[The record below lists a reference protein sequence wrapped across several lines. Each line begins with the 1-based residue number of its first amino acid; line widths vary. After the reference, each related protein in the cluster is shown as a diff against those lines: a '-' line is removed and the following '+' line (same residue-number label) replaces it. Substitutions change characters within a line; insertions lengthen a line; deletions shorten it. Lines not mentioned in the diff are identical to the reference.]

1 MILIL
6 TKKTNLHFLLTI
18 ENLFNYRFLHY
29 FYEEIKS
36 ENYLMAN
43 IKNRRLFTSY
53 ISITVIM
60 SVVLFLFG
68 FFGIFFISSN
78 SMANSF
84 KENFSV
90 SIFFKEDAKNIEI
103 TQLQNEILMSDY
115 VEKLKY
121 VSKDEAVLLMKD
133 EYGQDFIK
141 ELGFNPLV
149 NSIDFNLKS
158 EYVEATLLDS
168 ISKLIENKNY
178 IDEIVYDKNL
188 INIIN
193 DNIKRIS
200 LWLMPSII
208 ILLIITFLV
217 INSSIRLSIYSNR
230 QLIKTMQLVG
240 ATKAFIRKPFIK
252 INIFLSLISSIISIS
267 AIILLIYYIDLNI
280 SFVDNISIESVI
292 TLFIIILSLGL
303 FISYISTFFASQ
315 NILKIKADNLDV

>member
-1 MILIL
+1 
-6 TKKTNLHFLLTI
+6 
-18 ENLFNYRFLHY
+18 
-29 FYEEIKS
+29 
-36 ENYLMAN
+36 MAN
-43 IKNRRLFTSY
+43 IKNSRLFTSY

-78 SMANSF
+78 SIANSF

-168 ISKLIENKNY
+168 ISRLIENKNY
-178 IDEIVYDKNL
+178 VDEIVYDKNL

-292 TLFIIILSLGL
+292 TLFLIILSLGL
-303 FISYISTFFASQ
+303 FISYISTFFATQ

>member
-1 MILIL
+1 M
-6 TKKTNLHFLLTI
+6 T
-18 ENLFNYRFLHY
+18 
-29 FYEEIKS
+29 
-36 ENYLMAN
+36 N

-78 SMANSF
+78 SIANSF

-103 TQLQNEILMSDY
+103 TQLQNELLMSDY

-121 VSKDEAVLLMKD
+121 VSKDEAVLLMKE

-168 ISKLIENKNY
+168 ISRLIENKNY

-267 AIILLIYYIDLNI
+267 VIILLIYYIDLNI
-280 SFVDNISIESVI
+280 SFIDNISIESVI
-292 TLFIIILSLGL
+292 TLFLIILSLGL
-303 FISYISTFFASQ
+303 FISYISTFFATQ

>member
-1 MILIL
+1 
-6 TKKTNLHFLLTI
+6 
-18 ENLFNYRFLHY
+18 
-29 FYEEIKS
+29 
-36 ENYLMAN
+36 MAN

-53 ISITVIM
+53 ISITIIM

-78 SMANSF
+78 SIANSF

-90 SIFFKEDAKNIEI
+90 SIFFKENAKNIEI

-168 ISKLIENKNY
+168 ISRLIENKNY
-178 IDEIVYDKNL
+178 VDEIVYDKNL

-280 SFVDNISIESVI
+280 SFVDSISIESVI
-292 TLFIIILSLGL
+292 TLFLIILSLRL
-303 FISYISTFFASQ
+303 FISYISTFFATQ

>member
-1 MILIL
+1 
-6 TKKTNLHFLLTI
+6 
-18 ENLFNYRFLHY
+18 
-29 FYEEIKS
+29 
-36 ENYLMAN
+36 MAN

-53 ISITVIM
+53 ISITIIM

-78 SMANSF
+78 SIANSF

-149 NSIDFNLKS
+149 NSNDFNLKS

-168 ISKLIENKNY
+168 ISRLIENKNY
-178 IDEIVYDKNL
+178 VDEIVYDKNL

-208 ILLIITFLV
+208 ILSIITFLV

-240 ATKAFIRKPFIK
+240 ATKAFIRRPFIK
-252 INIFLSLISSIISIS
+252 INIF
-267 AIILLIYYIDLNI
+267 
-280 SFVDNISIESVI
+280 
-292 TLFIIILSLGL
+292 
-303 FISYISTFFASQ
+303 FF
-315 NILKIKADNLDV
+315 

>member
-1 MILIL
+1 
-6 TKKTNLHFLLTI
+6 
-18 ENLFNYRFLHY
+18 
-29 FYEEIKS
+29 
-36 ENYLMAN
+36 MAN

-53 ISITVIM
+53 ISITIIM

-78 SMANSF
+78 SIANSF

-178 IDEIVYDKNL
+178 VDEIVYDKNL

-200 LWLMPSII
+200 FWLMPSII

-292 TLFIIILSLGL
+292 TLFLIILSLGL
-303 FISYISTFFASQ
+303 FISYISTFFATQ

>member
-1 MILIL
+1 
-6 TKKTNLHFLLTI
+6 
-18 ENLFNYRFLHY
+18 
-29 FYEEIKS
+29 
-36 ENYLMAN
+36 MAN

-53 ISITVIM
+53 ISITIIM

-78 SMANSF
+78 SIANSF

-168 ISKLIENKNY
+168 ISRLIENKNY
-178 IDEIVYDKNL
+178 VDEIVYDKNL

-193 DNIKRIS
+193 NNIKRIS

-267 AIILLIYYIDLNI
+267 GIILLIYYIDLNI
-280 SFVDNISIESVI
+280 SFIDNISIESVI
-292 TLFIIILSLGL
+292 TLFLIILSLGL
-303 FISYISTFFASQ
+303 FISYISTFFATQ

>member
-1 MILIL
+1 
-6 TKKTNLHFLLTI
+6 
-18 ENLFNYRFLHY
+18 
-29 FYEEIKS
+29 
-36 ENYLMAN
+36 MAN

-53 ISITVIM
+53 ISITIIM

-78 SMANSF
+78 SIANSF

-103 TQLQNEILMSDY
+103 TQVQNELLMSDY

-121 VSKDEAVLLMKD
+121 VSKDEAVLLMKE

-158 EYVEATLLDS
+158 KYVDAISLDS
-168 ISKLIENKNY
+168 ISRLIEKKNY
-178 IDEIVYDKNL
+178 IDEIVYDKDL

-208 ILLIITFLV
+208 MLLIITFLV

-267 AIILLIYYIDLNI
+267 AIILSVYYIDLNI
-280 SFVDNISIESVI
+280 SFINNISIESVI
-292 TLFIIILSLGL
+292 ILFLIIVSLGV
-303 FISYISTFFASQ
+303 FISYISTFFATQ

>member
-1 MILIL
+1 
-6 TKKTNLHFLLTI
+6 
-18 ENLFNYRFLHY
+18 
-29 FYEEIKS
+29 
-36 ENYLMAN
+36 MAN

-53 ISITVIM
+53 ISITIIM

-78 SMANSF
+78 SIANSF

-168 ISKLIENKNY
+168 ISRLIENKNY

-193 DNIKRIS
+193 DYIKRIS

-292 TLFIIILSLGL
+292 TLFLIILSLGL
-303 FISYISTFFASQ
+303 FISYISTFFATQ

>member
-1 MILIL
+1 
-6 TKKTNLHFLLTI
+6 
-18 ENLFNYRFLHY
+18 
-29 FYEEIKS
+29 
-36 ENYLMAN
+36 MAN

-53 ISITVIM
+53 ISITIIM

-78 SMANSF
+78 SIANSF

-178 IDEIVYDKNL
+178 VDEIVYDKNL

-280 SFVDNISIESVI
+280 SFVDKISIESVI
-292 TLFIIILSLGL
+292 TLFLIILILGL
-303 FISYISTFFASQ
+303 FISYISTFFATQ

>member
-1 MILIL
+1 
-6 TKKTNLHFLLTI
+6 
-18 ENLFNYRFLHY
+18 
-29 FYEEIKS
+29 
-36 ENYLMAN
+36 MAN

-53 ISITVIM
+53 ISITIIM
-60 SVVLFLFG
+60 SVVLFY

-78 SMANSF
+78 SIANSF
-84 KENFSV
+84 KENFAV

-103 TQLQNEILMSDY
+103 IQLQNELLMSNY

-121 VSKDEAVLLMKD
+121 ISKDEALLVMKE

-158 EYVEATLLDS
+158 EYVEETSLDS

-178 IDEIVYDKNL
+178 VDEIVYDKNL

-200 LWLMPSII
+200 LWIMPSII
-208 ILLIITFLV
+208 VLLIITFLV

-240 ATKAFIRKPFIK
+240 ATKTFIRKPFIK
-252 INIFLSLISSIISIS
+252 INIFKFNF
-267 AIILLIYYIDLNI
+267 IYYFNISNNFIDL
-280 SFVDNISIESVI
+280 
-292 TLFIIILSLGL
+292 L
-303 FISYISTFFASQ
+303 Y
-315 NILKIKADNLDV
+315 

>member
-1 MILIL
+1 
-6 TKKTNLHFLLTI
+6 
-18 ENLFNYRFLHY
+18 
-29 FYEEIKS
+29 
-36 ENYLMAN
+36 MAN

-53 ISITVIM
+53 ISITIIM

-78 SMANSF
+78 SIANSF

-178 IDEIVYDKNL
+178 VDEIVYDKNL

-280 SFVDNISIESVI
+280 SFINNISIESVI
-292 TLFIIILSLGL
+292 TLFLIILSLGL
-303 FISYISTFFASQ
+303 FISYISTFFATQ

>member
-1 MILIL
+1 
-6 TKKTNLHFLLTI
+6 
-18 ENLFNYRFLHY
+18 
-29 FYEEIKS
+29 
-36 ENYLMAN
+36 MAN

-53 ISITVIM
+53 VSITVIM

-78 SMANSF
+78 SIANSF

-90 SIFFKEDAKNIEI
+90 SIFFKEDVKNIEI
-103 TQLQNEILMSDY
+103 TQLQNELLMSDY
-115 VEKLKY
+115 VKKLKY
-121 VSKDEAVLLMKD
+121 VSKDEAILLMKQ
-133 EYGQDFIK
+133 EYGQDFII

-158 EYVEATLLDS
+158 EYVEATSLDS
-168 ISKLIENKNY
+168 ISRLIENKNY
-178 IDEIVYDKNL
+178 VDEIVYDKNL

-193 DNIKRIS
+193 ENIKRIT
-200 LWLMPSII
+200 LWLMPSIV

-240 ATKAFIRKPFIK
+240 ATKSFIRKPFIRT
-252 INIFLSLISSIISIS
+252 NIFLSLISSIISIS
-267 AIILLIYYIDLNI
+267 VIILLIYYIDLNI
-280 SFVDNISIESVI
+280 SFIDNISIESVI
-292 TLFIIILSLGL
+292 TLFLIILSLGL
-303 FISYISTFFASQ
+303 FISYISTFFATQ

>member
-1 MILIL
+1 
-6 TKKTNLHFLLTI
+6 
-18 ENLFNYRFLHY
+18 
-29 FYEEIKS
+29 
-36 ENYLMAN
+36 MAN

-53 ISITVIM
+53 ISITIIM

-78 SMANSF
+78 SIANSF

-103 TQLQNEILMSDY
+103 TQLQNELLMSDY
-115 VEKLKY
+115 VEKLKF
-121 VSKDEAVLLMKD
+121 VSKDEAVMLMKD

-149 NSIDFNLKS
+149 NSIDLNLKS

-168 ISKLIENKNY
+168 ISRLIENKNY
-178 IDEIVYDKNL
+178 VDEIVYDKNL

-267 AIILLIYYIDLNI
+267 AINLLIYYIDLNI
-280 SFVDNISIESVI
+280 SFVDKISIESVI
-292 TLFIIILSLGL
+292 TLFLIIVSLGL
-303 FISYISTFFASQ
+303 FISYISTFFATQ
-315 NILKIKADNLDV
+315 NILKIKADNLDI

>member
-1 MILIL
+1 
-6 TKKTNLHFLLTI
+6 
-18 ENLFNYRFLHY
+18 
-29 FYEEIKS
+29 
-36 ENYLMAN
+36 MAN

-53 ISITVIM
+53 ISITIIM

-78 SMANSF
+78 SIANSF

-168 ISKLIENKNY
+168 ISRLIENKNY
-178 IDEIVYDKNL
+178 VDEIVYDKNL

-252 INIFLSLISSIISIS
+252 INIFLSLISSFISLS
-267 AIILLIYYIDLNI
+267 ELILLIYYIDLNI
-280 SFVDNISIESVI
+280 SIVDNIIIESVI
-292 TLFIIILSLGL
+292 TLFLIILSLGL
-303 FISYISTFFASQ
+303 FISYISTFFATQ

>member
-1 MILIL
+1 
-6 TKKTNLHFLLTI
+6 
-18 ENLFNYRFLHY
+18 
-29 FYEEIKS
+29 
-36 ENYLMAN
+36 MAN
-43 IKNRRLFTSY
+43 IKNRRLFASY
-53 ISITVIM
+53 ISITIIM

-78 SMANSF
+78 SIANSF

-103 TQLQNEILMSDY
+103 TQLQNELLMSDY
-115 VEKLKY
+115 VEKLKF
-121 VSKDEAVLLMKD
+121 VSKDEAVMLMKN

-149 NSIDFNLKS
+149 NSIDLNLKS

-168 ISKLIENKNY
+168 ISRLIENKNY
-178 IDEIVYDKNL
+178 VDEIVYDKNL

-267 AIILLIYYIDLNI
+267 AINLLIYYIDLNI
-280 SFVDNISIESVI
+280 SFVDKISIESVI
-292 TLFIIILSLGL
+292 TLFLIIVSLGL
-303 FISYISTFFASQ
+303 FISYISTFFATQ
-315 NILKIKADNLDV
+315 NILKIKADNLDI

>member
-1 MILIL
+1 
-6 TKKTNLHFLLTI
+6 
-18 ENLFNYRFLHY
+18 
-29 FYEEIKS
+29 
-36 ENYLMAN
+36 MAN
-43 IKNRRLFTSY
+43 IKNSRLFTSY
-53 ISITVIM
+53 ISITIIM

-68 FFGIFFISSN
+68 FFGIFFLSSN
-78 SMANSF
+78 SIANSF

-158 EYVEATLLDS
+158 EYVEATLVDS
-168 ISKLIENKNY
+168 ISRLIENKNY
-178 IDEIVYDKNL
+178 VDEIVYDKNL

-292 TLFIIILSLGL
+292 TLFLIILSLGL
-303 FISYISTFFASQ
+303 FISYISTFFATQ

>member
-1 MILIL
+1 
-6 TKKTNLHFLLTI
+6 
-18 ENLFNYRFLHY
+18 
-29 FYEEIKS
+29 
-36 ENYLMAN
+36 MAN

-53 ISITVIM
+53 VSITIII

-78 SMANSF
+78 SIANSF

-158 EYVEATLLDS
+158 KYVEETLLDS
-168 ISKLIENKNY
+168 ISRLIENKNY
-178 IDEIVYDKNL
+178 VDEIVYDKNL

-292 TLFIIILSLGL
+292 TLFLIILSLGL
-303 FISYISTFFASQ
+303 FISYISTFFATQ